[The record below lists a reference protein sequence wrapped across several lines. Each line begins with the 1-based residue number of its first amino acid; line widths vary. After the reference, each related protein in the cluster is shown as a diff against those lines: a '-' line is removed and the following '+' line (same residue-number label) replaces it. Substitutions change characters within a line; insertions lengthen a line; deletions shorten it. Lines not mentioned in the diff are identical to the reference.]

1 MIFITHSFLKRNSIC
16 PPRTKKSCI
25 EIVSRIKK
33 KKSKLQDAVEHKIST
48 YTGNNLRRV
57 SMRVFVCRE
66 ATEVSKLGSKSSK
79 VEKCHRRSKDKLLKW
94 KRWKLCMKFDTFQQK
109 VLAFLPRLHKI
120 ESIEIRFGTKY
131 YKT

>member
-1 MIFITHSFLKRNSIC
+1 MEKFED
-16 PPRTKKSCI
+16 TKKSFRNHLTYT
-25 EIVSRIKK
+25 VKDK
-33 KKSKLQDAVEHKIST
+33 VFKVDLKNSKLQNAVEHKIST

-94 KRWKLCMKFDTFQQK
+94 KR
-109 VLAFLPRLHKI
+109 
-120 ESIEIRFGTKY
+120 
-131 YKT
+131 

>member
-1 MIFITHSFLKRNSIC
+1 MVFITHNYFLKTNLS
-16 PPRTKKSCI
+16 TQKTSLVLKDKVLKVDLKK
-25 EIVSRIKK
+25 
-33 KKSKLQDAVEHKIST
+33 LKILT

-94 KRWKLCMKFDTFQQK
+94 KR
-109 VLAFLPRLHKI
+109 
-120 ESIEIRFGTKY
+120 
-131 YKT
+131 